1 MASGSVLVS
10 LMGSDC
16 IIPFLRRVERPG
28 PPAPDHFRPEERLAW
43 DAIVRSLAPLHL
55 TEVDVWFLELA
66 AMTLASFRNYAHILD
81 DITRAQHESVFRDVL
96 EAALVPA
103 SAMAG
108 LPRRTS

>member
-1 MASGSVLVS
+1 
-10 LMGSDC
+10 
-16 IIPFLRRVERPG
+16 
-28 PPAPDHFRPEERLAW
+28 
-43 DAIVRSLAPLHL
+43 
-55 TEVDVWFLELA
+55 VWFLELA